1 MAKFLLCFSLIQ
13 NTNRILSTNI
23 PPGAI
28 TSINGM
34 RVLSMWWVIL
44 GHCYAFQ
51 TTAGLPSKLFQ
62 IFITDKLPKI
72 YFRRRNNYSRQQLFQ
87 YFKGEKDLLC
97 NPGSEECQCRY
108 ERGVVFLSLGGQA
121 ATFPALGWCSS
132 LLSSLDIA
140 SLVAHQRHSEPIT
153 LMEFCHWFTQLC
165 SKSFSHCSPWTVSRK
180 YIW

>member
-1 MAKFLLCFSLIQ
+1 MFTFISALNIFVDCERQFICLIVFLYTDVVAKFLLCFSLIQ
-13 NTNRILSTNI
+13 NTNRILSTKV

-51 TTAGLPSKLFQ
+51 TTAGLPSKLFH

-97 NPGSEECQCRY
+97 NPHY
-108 ERGVVFLSLGGQA
+108 NF
-121 ATFPALGWCSS
+121 T
-132 LLSSLDIA
+132 
-140 SLVAHQRHSEPIT
+140 PI
-153 LMEFCHWFTQLC
+153 
-165 SKSFSHCSPWTVSRK
+165 
-180 YIW
+180 

>member
-13 NTNRILSTNI
+13 NTNRILSTKV

-51 TTAGLPSKLFQ
+51 VMTGLPSKLFH
-62 IFITDKLPKI
+62 IFITNKLPKI
-72 YFRRRNNYSRQQLFQ
+72 YFRRRNNSSRQQLFQ
-87 YFKGEKDLLC
+87 YFKGEKGLSC

-108 ERGVVFLSLGGQA
+108 ERGDCYFLSLGGL
-121 ATFPALGWCSS
+121 ATTFAALGWCSS
-132 LLSSLDIA
+132 LLSSLDIT
-140 SLVAHQRHSEPIT
+140 SLVTHQRHSGP
-153 LMEFCHWFTQLC
+153 LF
-165 SKSFSHCSPWTVSRK
+165 
-180 YIW
+180 

>member
-1 MAKFLLCFSLIQ
+1 MVAKFLLCFSLIQ
-13 NTNRILSTNI
+13 NTNRILSTKV

-51 TTAGLPSKLFQ
+51 TTAGLPSKLFH

-72 YFRRRNNYSRQQLFQ
+72 YFRRRNNSSRQQLFQ
-87 YFKGEKDLLC
+87 YFKGKKDLLC

-108 ERGVVFLSLGGQA
+108 ERGVVFLSLGGSA
-121 ATFPALGWCSS
+121 NTFAALGWCSS

-153 LMEFCHWFTQLC
+153 LMEFCQ
-165 SKSFSHCSPWTVSRK
+165 
-180 YIW
+180 